1 MAEHQPIP
9 SVPRRDPPEPSL
21 SLERV
26 RRALQAGYTQPFLLV
41 DSAIIREKYR
51 CFVAAM
57 PAVRIHYAVKAN
69 PHAAVVK
76 VLAEEGAAFE
86 MASRAEL
93 DLILAAGGRPEDVLY
108 SNPVKPQRH
117 IEHAV
122 RNGVEWFALDSVDEL
137 RKLYAIAPTANLY
150 LRIDVPD
157 LGSVFPLSGKFGAK
171 PDDIEGLLDTA
182 VDLQARLC
190 GVTFHVGSQCHNV
203 DNWRGAI
210 GAAEQVFGQMR
221 AKGLNPRFLNI
232 GGGFPV
238 RHTQPIP
245 SIETI
250 GETVNAALA
259 GLAAD
264 IRVMAEPGR
273 FLVSDSACLVC
284 QVIGKAE
291 RGGVHWLYL
300 DAGMF
305 GGLFESTQGLEF
317 DLATDRE
324 GKPVPWHVA
333 GPTCDADDVLMHDK
347 MLPGDLDVGDF
358 IYVRNAGA
366 YSTTYACEFNGFPL
380 PEVKVI

>member
-1 MAEHQPIP
+1 MD
-9 SVPRRDPPEPSL
+9 SPELSL

-51 CFVAAM
+51 RFVAAM
-57 PAVRIHYAVKAN
+57 PAVRIHYAVKVN
-69 PHAAVVK
+69 PDPAVVK

-86 MASRAEL
+86 MASQAEL
-93 DLILAAGGRPEDVLY
+93 DLILSAGGQAGEVLY

-137 RKLYAIAPTANLY
+137 KKLYAITPTANLY

-157 LGSVFPLSGKFGAK
+157 LGSLFPLSGKFGAK
-171 PDDIEGLLDTA
+171 PDDIGDLLDTA
-182 VDLQARLC
+182 VNLQARLC

-210 GAAEQVFGQMR
+210 DAAEHVFGQMH

-238 RHTQPIP
+238 RHTKPIP

-250 GETVNAALA
+250 GKAVNTALA

-291 RGGVHWLYL
+291 RGGVRWLYL

-324 GKPVPWHVA
+324 GKPVPWHVG
-333 GPTCDADDVLMHDK
+333 GPTCDADDVLMQDK
-347 MLPGDLDVGDF
+347 MLPGNLDVGDF

-366 YSTTYACEFNGFPL
+366 YSTAYACEFNGFPL
-380 PEVKVI
+380 PEIKVI